1 MLYNSKTL
9 RLRKKSTFVRLSNKR
24 MKIAILGYGKMG
36 KVIEKI
42 ALKRG
47 HSILLK
53 VNRENL
59 DFDLKLL
66 KNCDVAIEFSSPESA
81 VNNINKCFDANV
93 PVVVGTTGWYA
104 EFNAVQERCISE
116 NKGLLHATNFSVGVN
131 IFYEINKKLAALMD
145 ASNQYDVEIEEL
157 HHTQKLDAPS
167 GTAIT
172 IAEGI
177 IANLDRKVAWKNE
190 VNVSE
195 NELAIESI
203 RMEDVPGTHIVKYES
218 DIDVIEIKHEDFF
231 KTQKAG
237 EDKLHMVFNP
247 PYGER
252 LDIDMEGFYKQIGDC
267 LKQNYPNTDAWFI
280 TSNLE
285 ALKHV
290 GLRPSRKIHLFNAK
304 LEARLVKYEM
314 YAGSKKGKYIK

>member
-218 DIDVIEIKHEDFF
+218 DIDVIEIKHEAKNRNGFAF
-231 KTQKAG
+231 GAIIAA
-237 EDKLHMVFNP
+237 EYINDKNGVFTMKDV
-247 PYGER
+247 
-252 LDIDMEGFYKQIGDC
+252 LS
-267 LKQNYPNTDAWFI
+267 L
-280 TSNLE
+280 
-285 ALKHV
+285 
-290 GLRPSRKIHLFNAK
+290 
-304 LEARLVKYEM
+304 
-314 YAGSKKGKYIK
+314 